1 MTGME
6 REGHFAILDGFPK
19 DVVAVEAI
27 GFIGRNDYEE
37 TLIPAIE
44 SRVQEEGKVKLL
56 YIMGEAF
63 EGFSAGAAWDDA
75 KLGFLHMGDLARVG
89 VVTDKE
95 WIRIGVKLFAP
106 LVAAG
111 IRVFGLDELDA
122 AKAWIASNHPEEDAG
137 AGAAIDH
144 PVLPLEDK
152 MPPVD

>member
-19 DVVAVEAI
+19 DVVAFEAI
-27 GFIGRNDYEE
+27 GFIGREDYEE
-37 TLIPAIE
+37 TLIPAIR

-56 YIMGEAF
+56 YIMGDAF

-75 KLGFLHMGDLARVG
+75 KLGLLHMGDFARVA

-95 WIRIGVKLFAP
+95 WIRIGMKLFAP
-106 LVAAG
+106 LVAAE
-111 IRVFGLDELDA
+111 IRVFELDELDA
-122 AKAWIASNHPEEDAG
+122 AKAWITSNHPEEDAG
-137 AGAAIDH
+137 NGAAIDH

-152 MPPVD
+152 MPPAD